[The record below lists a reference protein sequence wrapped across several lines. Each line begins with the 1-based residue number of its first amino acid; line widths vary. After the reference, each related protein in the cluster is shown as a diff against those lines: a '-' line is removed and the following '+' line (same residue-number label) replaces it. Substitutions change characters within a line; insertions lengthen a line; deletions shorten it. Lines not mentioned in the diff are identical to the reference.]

1 MVQFRAG
8 CYRMDIGFIRSI
20 ERRSGEEGNWGK
32 PMLLVNMNRPSE
44 NSEETALFAKMDIDT
59 AQKRALAS
67 GGSSTIDHELVI
79 LGYNV
84 LEE

>member
-20 ERRSGEEGNWGK
+20 ERRSGEEGNWEK
-32 PMLLVNMNRPSE
+32 SMILVNMNRPSDK
-44 NSEETALFAKMDIDT
+44 SEEAALFAKMDIDT
-59 AQKRALAS
+59 AQKRALES
-67 GGSSTIDHELVI
+67 GESSTIDHELVI